1 LAASLIASTAL
12 ANSSDHQLRSR
23 NPHCL
28 GHRATIVGPNDPAD
42 TPPGTGDGPRPAI
55 IGTPHADVI
64 VGTRAS
70 EWIVGNGGADVVCAG
85 AGRDVVFIGWGDHGA
100 DKRGHVDAGRGADY
114 VEGGVRRD
122 KLDLGDG
129 DDVADGEFGRD
140 IIKGGPGDDFI
151 RAQVGN
157 DRIFGEQGAD
167 HVEASSG
174 NDFVD
179 GGAGDDKMSTGDG
192 SDRAEGGAGD
202 DLIHLL
208 GGDDHGY
215 GGIGDDFVGG
225 FDGRDVLQGGPNTDI
240 CSGGYDY
247 DRFFGCERRK
257 ERTGPKPPPTPH
269 VKLPPYS
276 GTRPVKDLLAF
287 RSFLRRQTTVST
299 NHRMGW
305 LIARFHQLARAAN
318 DAVDVHWRRMLDEG
332 VRPMTAT
339 LRRSIDYHR
348 VRQVET
354 GISDEIDRLRIV
366 FRNEQRRG

>member
-1 LAASLIASTAL
+1 
-12 ANSSDHQLRSR
+12 
-23 NPHCL
+23 
-28 GHRATIVGPNDPAD
+28 
-42 TPPGTGDGPRPAI
+42 
-55 IGTPHADVI
+55 
-64 VGTRAS
+64 
-70 EWIVGNGGADVVCAG
+70 
-85 AGRDVVFIGWGDHGA
+85 VFVGWGDHYA

-157 DRIFGEQGAD
+157 DRIFGEPGAD

-179 GGAGDDKMSTGDG
+179 GGAGDDKISTGDG
-192 SDRAEGGAGD
+192 RDRAEGGAGD
-202 DLIHLL
+202 DSIHLL

-215 GGIGDDFVGG
+215 GGIGNDFVGG
-225 FDGRDVLQGGPNTDI
+225 FDGRDVLQGGLGTDI
-240 CSGGYDY
+240 CSGGFDY
-247 DRFFGCERRK
+247 DRFYGCERRK

-269 VKLPPYS
+269 IELPPYS

-287 RSFLRRQTTVST
+287 RGYLRRQTTVPT
-299 NHRMGW
+299 NRRVGW
-305 LIARFHQLARAAN
+305 IIARFHQLARPAN
-318 DAVDVHWRRMLDEG
+318 DAVGVHWRRMLDEG

-354 GISDEIDRLRIV
+354 GISDEIDRLRIA
-366 FRNEQRRG
+366 FRKDQRHR